1 MGRVFRSV
9 SAALALFASTA
20 VAVPAFSST
29 YLQCVPFARAES
41 GIEIYGNAR
50 EWWSQ
55 AAGRYERGNQPRVGA
70 VMAFAPT
77 RAMPIGHVAVVS
89 RIVSDREVLV
99 SHSNW
104 SPINGRRGQI
114 ERNVRAVDVSAAGD
128 WSEVRVWY
136 APIRDLGL
144 RSNPVRGFIY
154 ANGSNGSNNMDVQQ
168 QQQRRSNGTT
178 IAMATTPDR
187 DGALAAIVAS
197 LGS

>member
-1 MGRVFRSV
+1 MGRFFRSV
-9 SAALALFASTA
+9 AVASALIASTLASVPA
-20 VAVPAFSST
+20 VASS

-50 EWWSQ
+50 DWWAE
-55 AAGRYERGNQPRVGA
+55 AAGRYDRGNQPRVGA

-89 RIVSDREVLV
+89 QVVSDREVLL

-114 ERNVRAVDVSAAGD
+114 ERNVRAIDVSAAGD

-136 APIRDLGL
+136 APLRDLGL

-154 ANGSNGSNNMDVQQ
+154 PGAHNGIDRQVTNRD
-168 QQQRRSNGTT
+168 
-178 IAMATTPDR
+178 IAMITPDR
-187 DGALAAIVAS
+187 SGALAAIVARV
-197 LGS
+197 GG

>member
-1 MGRVFRSV
+1 MGRIFRSV
-9 SAALALFASTA
+9 SVALALFASTT

-50 EWWSQ
+50 EWWGQ

-154 ANGSNGSNNMDVQQ
+154 ANGSNGSNSMDA
-168 QQQRRSNGTT
+168 QQQRRSNGTN